1 MKTIRPV
8 YLEKCSLCGK
18 ECDKLTMYEIFTGR
32 TKYICREC
40 KTRGNR
46 EMDARVG
53 RARASSRAK
62 AAEEMKRRK

>member
-1 MKTIRPV
+1 MKRIRAIEIETCCV
-8 YLEKCSLCGK
+8 CGK

-32 TKYICREC
+32 TKYICRKC

-46 EMDARVG
+46 EMDARIG